1 MLFFKI
7 CEFVVLTIYMEQTL
21 MDLGIINKVVNNSV
35 TNFVTNKKG
44 KKLNPIPFPIIDR
57 KRLRV
62 I

>member
-44 KKLNPIPFPIIDR
+44 KKIKSYTFSNN
-57 KRLRV
+57 
-62 I
+62 